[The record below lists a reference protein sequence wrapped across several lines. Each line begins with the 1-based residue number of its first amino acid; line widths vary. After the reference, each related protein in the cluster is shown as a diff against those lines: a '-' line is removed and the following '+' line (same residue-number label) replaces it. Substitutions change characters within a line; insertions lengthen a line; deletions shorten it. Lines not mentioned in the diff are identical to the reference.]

1 MDDKISIIVPMYNSE
16 LTITETLNSIFKQ
29 KSNEDFGNFEVII
42 IDDGSTDDSLQA
54 AQDFQRKY
62 TKANIVMLDGEGKGV
77 SHARNLGLTHATG
90 TWITFMDSDDFF
102 GQSDFSSVL
111 DLLNSSEFTDV
122 NIVTYPEYYFN
133 EYSERQFSEYGFPTN
148 VRSMTVSRH
157 PTTDKVRYRFT
168 WKSPKVFPN
177 IQGNVYSEN
186 EYYWIAQAR
195 LNVLIRNLEDN
206 KIYFEE
212 DLLYAEDSIFVAQ
225 YVSSGNGLGRISKG
239 ITYHY
244 LKNKYST
251 VDKYSSSV
259 TSYKMILKWADRV
272 VEKLTVGDYVS
283 PAGAGILL
291 NEFGARLKMS
301 RLFPMHLN
309 EAEYTSWNNSMK
321 RILRSISPEIFT
333 TGMGANK
340 NAGQFIINKF
350 VEMRGDIELHPK
362 GNSIQV
368 IQDGEVILEDKHFEV
383 ILTGLELQDG
393 ALRVSAVMKF
403 YFTDKY
409 RPEVSVKIDGDKGR
423 LIDTYVS
430 SYSYLGQKHKLYTF
444 YAFDTK
450 IPLDEISSS
459 VEFEFHMFGH
469 TFRTNL
475 VDVKNSRLVP
485 LSSGND
491 TVHLPDG
498 RYLRM
503 NLNNFSFTLTKAD
516 ISDYVSY
523 QQAVAFELYGNL
535 PIFSDLREQQN
546 STEEVWLYSDFVGK
560 IDNAFFQFLNDKDKN
575 DNIKRYYIVHDGF
588 EDYIPGYAEFEDRLV
603 PYGSLTHRKLFLTA
617 TYVITSF
624 QDANEF
630 SPYSAYQLKKASGF
644 FNPNVVYLQHGVLH
658 AKMARLNSREKQDF
672 YKLIVASSK
681 FERDYLLNEYH
692 FDSDM
697 VLLSGMPRFDSRL
710 NIANY
715 QSHDLKNRKGM
726 KVLFAPSWR
735 ASLMLGRSTKTG
747 WMPNEEKMIR
757 SEIFKTLQTL
767 VGNDNLENEF
777 INRDIELDIKLH
789 PIMYNVLG
797 NKLEQNSRVKFV
809 SGSVNLNDYDLFVTD
824 FSSYVYDAV
833 ERHVPVAFFIPD
845 NDEYVNGSHT
855 YTDVNMPD
863 GGFGPTFYSLEDFVA
878 FIKDFSMDRSMLD
891 SYQKVVDD
899 FFDLDAFPM
908 DSIYNKMMQLNV
920 RNEIKRNAYFGS
932 LNVESAALKLVDSYN
947 AILDEAKK
955 EKYLG
960 AVEANGNVVALS
972 KIHSHGSTQFR
983 KALQMP
989 IEIGED
995 DEFISYGLYPTPG
1008 GTPRLVTNVGFVT
1021 ANKKFV
1027 RPISYQIATPLK
1039 SVRKFVKRLT
1049 RR

>member
-29 KSNEDFGNFEVII
+29 KSNEDFEKFEVII
-42 IDDGSTDDSLQA
+42 IDDGSTDDSIQV

-62 TKANIVMLDGEGKGV
+62 SRANVVILDGGGNGV
-77 SHARNLGLTHATG
+77 SHARNIGLSYATG
-90 TWITFMDSDDFF
+90 SWITFMDSDDFF

-111 DLLNSSEFTDV
+111 NMLNSSEFVDV
-122 NIVTYPEYYFN
+122 NVVAYPEYYFN

-148 VRSMTVSRH
+148 IRSMTVSRH

-168 WKSPKVFPN
+168 WKSPKVFPD
-177 IQGNVYSEN
+177 IQGSVYTEKD
-186 EYYWIAQAR
+186 YYWIAQAR
-195 LNVLIRNLEDN
+195 LNVLIRNLGD
-206 KIYFEE
+206 KKFFFEE
-212 DLLYAEDSIFVAQ
+212 DLPYAEDSIFVAQ
-225 YVSSGNGLGRISKG
+225 YVSSGVGLGRVTEG

-259 TSYKMILKWADRV
+259 TSYEMILKWANKV
-272 VEKLTVGDYVS
+272 VEKLTTGDYVS

-301 RLFPMHLN
+301 RLFPMHLG
-309 EAEYTSWNNSMK
+309 ETEYASWNDSMK
-321 RILRSISPEIFT
+321 HILRSISPEIFT
-333 TGMGANK
+333 KGMGDNK

-350 VEMRGDIELHPK
+350 VEMRGDIELRPQD
-362 GNSIQV
+362 NSIQI
-368 IQDGEVILEDKHFEV
+368 IQDDKMILEDKHFEI
-383 ILTGLELQDG
+383 ILTGLEMQDG
-393 ALRVSAVMKF
+393 ALKVSAVMKF

-409 RPEVSVKIDGDKGR
+409 RPEVSVKIDGNSGQ

-450 IPLDEISSS
+450 IPLDTIDSS
-459 VEFEFHMFGH
+459 VEFEFKMFNH
-469 TFRTNL
+469 TFKTNL

-491 TVHLPDG
+491 TVQLPDG
-498 RYLRM
+498 RYLRV
-503 NLNNFSFTLTKAD
+503 NLNNFSFTITKDD

-523 QQAVAFELYGNL
+523 QQAVAFDVYGNL
-535 PIFSDLREQQN
+535 QIFSDLREQKD
-546 STEEVWLYSDFVGK
+546 SIEEVWLYSDFVGK

-588 EDYIPGYAEFEDRLV
+588 EDYVPGYSEFEDRLV
-603 PYGSLTHRKLFLTA
+603 PYGSLMHRKLFLTA

-630 SPYSAYQLKKASGF
+630 SPYSAYQLRKASGF

-658 AKMARLNSREKQDF
+658 AKMARLNSKEKQDF

-697 VLLSGMPRFDSRL
+697 VLLSGMPRFDPRL
-710 NIANY
+710 NIVNHQAND
-715 QSHDLKNRKGM
+715 SKNRKGM

-757 SEIFKTLQTL
+757 SEVFKTLQTL
-767 VGNDNLENEF
+767 VGNGDLEQEF
-777 INRDIELDIKLH
+777 INQDIEMDIKLH

-797 NKLEQNSRVKFV
+797 DKFEQNSRVKFV

-863 GGFGPTFYSLEDFVA
+863 GGFGPTFYSLEEFVA
-878 FIKDFSMDRSMLD
+878 FVKRFSLDRTLLD
-891 SYQKVVDD
+891 AYQKIVDN
-899 FFDLDAFPM
+899 FFDLDDFPM
-908 DSIYNKMMQLNV
+908 DSIYNNLMRLSV
-920 RNEIKRNAYFGS
+920 RSEMKRNASFGS
-932 LNVESAALKLVDSYN
+932 LNVESAGVELANSYTE
-947 AILDEAKK
+947 ILDETKK
-955 EKYLG
+955 EKYLDT
-960 AVEANGNVVALS
+960 VEAKGNVVALS
-972 KIHSHGSTQFR
+972 DIHSHGSTQFR

-989 IEIGED
+989 IEINED
-995 DEFISYGLYPTPG
+995 SEFVSYGLYPTPG

-1027 RPISYQIATPLK
+1027 RSTGSRVATPLK